1 MPIRRRRLY
10 LFAAA
15 LAVILPLAGLA
26 YALAQGPQTSAGTV
40 SPALNWAFSLV
51 MCVISALL
59 GVAVMWGTFRERVN
73 THTTEIRELWDKQK
87 EFITRRECDL
97 IERGNSGGGGAA
109 AAAAAAALTVAQA
122 TERRQEAAH
131 QDMIGIVGSLIPLAE
146 GIKELLTRKD

>member
-1 MPIRRRRLY
+1 MPIRRHRLY

-73 THTTEIRELWDKQK
+73 THTSEIKELKEKQDD
-87 EFITRRECDL
+87 FITRRECDL